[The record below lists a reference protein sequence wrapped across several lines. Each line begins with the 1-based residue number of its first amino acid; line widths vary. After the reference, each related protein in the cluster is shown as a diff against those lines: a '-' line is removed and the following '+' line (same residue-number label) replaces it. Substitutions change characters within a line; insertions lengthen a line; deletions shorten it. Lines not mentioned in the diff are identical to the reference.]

1 MADSQTNVALNIG
14 SQRISMAVFEV
25 SKHGGL
31 VLKAYDSESIV
42 ADPSLEA
49 SRISQ
54 TRVAVG
60 DLAQRL
66 RIGKSKVRY
75 AISGQAVFT
84 RFVKL
89 PPLQEDNIEQ
99 LVTFEAQQHV
109 PFPLAEVVW
118 DYELIEGGAEKEV
131 VIVAIKG
138 DALDEINGAVN
149 DCGLGTAE
157 VDVAPMALYNA
168 FRASYGKPDE
178 TVLLSDIGAKTSN
191 LLYIEGKR
199 FFTRSIAIGGV
210 SISAAIAKEYG
221 IPFLEAEHQK
231 VSNGLVALGGGHT
244 EQMDEAVASLA
255 MVIRNALSRLPAEIA
270 RTTNYYRSQHAGSA
284 PRRVLLAGGGANL
297 PYTLEFFQEK
307 LNLPVEYFNPVRNL
321 SIGKGIDASIVQR
334 EGHLMGELVGLGLR
348 GIGKSEINIDLVP
361 QVVEQARAADLRRP
375 WFIGTAAALLVGM
388 GIWASCQ
395 YLAASSAKEKTAAME
410 KQLKDHEPWKS
421 RVDKLLSTE
430 ASLRQVANGY
440 ARAEADH
447 VFWLDVLN
455 DLGESFASD
464 AVWLTDLEPIN
475 GYDPLIAIGLKTE
488 VTKGLNGQSVIRPEF
503 YGTSYGSSS
512 LADFQA
518 DSAAQVRKPEN
529 PRVPGA
535 ATGVTANAIRI
546 RGYWRENPDSQNVVS
561 KLLKKLQEN
570 SEIRKKAEDQ
580 GKPDEKGRY
589 TVFNFRIKDPKDSKQ
604 TIDLLDG
611 KYLGKILN
619 IRPASTAVNGELAQP
634 FDITL
639 PLAREVSVR

>member
-1 MADSQTNVALNIG
+1 MADTQTNVALNIG

-31 VLKAYDSESIV
+31 VLRAFDSESIV
-42 ADPSLEA
+42 ADPALEA

-66 RIGKSKVRY
+66 KIGKNKVRY

-168 FRASYGKPDE
+168 FRASYGHPDD
-178 TVLLSDIGAKTSN
+178 TVLLIDIGAKTSN
-191 LLYIEGKR
+191 LLYIEGRR
-199 FFTRSIAIGGV
+199 FFTRSIAIGGAA
-210 SISAAIAKEYG
+210 ISAAIAKEYN

-321 SIGKGIDASIVQR
+321 AIGKGVDAAIVQR
-334 EGHLMGELVGLGLR
+334 EGHLMGELIGLGLR

-361 QVVEQARAADLRRP
+361 LVVEQARAADLRRP
-375 WFIGTAAALLVGM
+375 WFIGTAAVLLAGM
-388 GIWASCQ
+388 GIWAAYQ
-395 YLAASSAKEKTAAME
+395 NVAASVATEKSAQLAELRDGLAPLKT
-410 KQLKDHEPWKS
+410 
-421 RVDKLLSTE
+421 RVDALLKKES
-430 ASLRQVANGY
+430 ALRQIAGGY
-440 ARAEADH
+440 TGAEADH
-447 VFWLDVLN
+447 VFWM
-455 DLGESFASD
+455 DLLAELHGAFASD
-464 AVWLTDLEPIN
+464 AVWLTDLDPIH
-475 GYDPLIAIGLKTE
+475 GFDPLIAVGPKTE
-488 VTKGLNGQSVIRPEF
+488 ATKGPNGQPAIRAEF
-503 YGTSYGSSS
+503 FSSSYGSSS
-512 LADFQA
+512 LAEIQTDP
-518 DSAAQVRKPEN
+518 AAQARKAAN
-529 PRVPGA
+529 PKAPA
-535 ATGVTANAIRI
+535 TATGSAANAIRI
-546 RGYWRENPDSQNVVS
+546 RGFWRENPKSQNVVS
-561 KLLKKLQEN
+561 EQLKNL
-570 SEIRKKAEDQ
+570 R
-580 GKPDEKGRY
+580 EKSV
-589 TVFNFRIKDPKDSKQ
+589 VFTFTIKDPKDPKHM
-604 TIDLLDG
+604 IDLLDDQN
-611 KYLGKILN
+611 LGKILFITSVSN
-619 IRPASTAVNGELAQP
+619 KNGELAQS
-634 FDITL
+634 FEVTL
-639 PLAREVSVR
+639 PLAREVTIK